1 MTTNQRKAISA
12 CMAGIPCRFDGQAK
26 LTRAA
31 LELVERDEAIL
42 VCPEEMGG
50 LPTPRRPA
58 EIVGGDG
65 EDVLLGHAKVL
76 TADGED
82 VTAQYVAGAKKAADV
97 VEDSKVNSALLK
109 SKSPAC
115 GCSRIYD
122 GSHSGTLVDGVGV
135 FAAEL
140 KRRGIRVE
148 EI

>member
-42 VCPEEMGG
+42 VCPEEMGS

-65 EDVLLGHAKVL
+65 EDVLLGRAKVL
-76 TADGED
+76 TTDGED

>member
-1 MTTNQRKAISA
+1 
-12 CMAGIPCRFDGQAK
+12 MAGIPCRFDGQAK

-42 VCPEEMGG
+42 VCPEEMGS

>member
-1 MTTNQRKAISA
+1 
-12 CMAGIPCRFDGQAK
+12 MAGIPCRFDGQAK

-42 VCPEEMGG
+42 VCPEEMGS

-65 EDVLLGHAKVL
+65 EDVLLGRAKVL
-76 TADGED
+76 TTDGED

>member
-42 VCPEEMGG
+42 VCPEEMGS

>member
-26 LTRAA
+26 PTRTA

-50 LPTPRRPA
+50 LPTPRRPV